1 MAKKTYISGL
11 FNGIASSY
19 DTLNHILSLSV
30 DKRWR
35 KTAVKKVMQEQPQ
48 KVLDVACGTGDF
60 SIALAKAGVEKIIGI
75 DIAEGMIAVG
85 NKKVLQLQLSD
96 KIELL
101 YGDSEHIAYEN
112 NTFDA
117 VTVAFGVRN
126 FENLETGLKE
136 MRRVINDNGLLV
148 ILELSVPTNKVLF
161 FFYNL
166 YFKHIMP
173 FIGGLVSK
181 DKSAYKYLYSSV
193 IHFPKPHEF
202 IKHLQ
207 NVGFSSIEHTAFSGG
222 LARMYVAK
230 K

>member
-19 DTLNHILSLSV
+19 DTLNHILSLSI

-35 KTAVKKVMQEQPQ
+35 KTAVKKVMHIQPQ

-60 SIALAKAGVEKIIGI
+60 SIALAKAGVSTVIGI
-75 DIAEGMIAVG
+75 DIAEEMIAVG
-85 NKKVLQLQLSD
+85 NKKILQHQLTN

-126 FENLETGLKE
+126 FENLEIGLNE
-136 MRRVINDNGLLV
+136 MRRVLNKNGIIV
-148 ILELSVPTNKVLF
+148 ILELSVPTNKALF
-161 FFYNL
+161 FFYNI
-166 YFKHIMP
+166 YFKHVMP
-173 FIGGLVSK
+173 FIGGLISK

-193 IHFPKPHEF
+193 IQFPKPTEF
-202 IKHLQ
+202 TQKL
-207 NVGFSSIEHTAFSGG
+207 VETGFTHIEHTAFSGG
-222 LARMYVAK
+222 LARMYVARK
-230 K
+230 